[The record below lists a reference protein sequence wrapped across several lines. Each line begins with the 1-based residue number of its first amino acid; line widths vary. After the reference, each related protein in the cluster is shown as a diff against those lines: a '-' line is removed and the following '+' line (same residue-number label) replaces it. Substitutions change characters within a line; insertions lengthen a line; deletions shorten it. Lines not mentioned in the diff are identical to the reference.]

1 MAELVFDVKA
11 TRDDFI
17 FMPACC
23 YAGNQFKVLKKKYPP
38 MFTPEEAAVDMET
51 TISDVPRLEAD
62 GSGCIEVTTGDVAV
76 PCVGVFSEKR
86 KKGFFVFTVQ
96 EIQGKNL
103 GLAFE
108 QGKIIITYPAKRA
121 EVYMRFRMW
130 ENKDEAKD
138 AYKEDK
144 TEIPYRFLEFDC
156 ENIEHFY
163 EVFFE
168 NRKIMG
174 MDCSMPKV
182 LSKEEQLKIQVGK
195 FNQYNW
201 NEQGGFYTTGVSG
214 NKYDT
219 WQPGWVGG
227 GMPTYA
233 FLKLGGPLEKERSV
247 KTLEHLFRFQAKS
260 GFFYGGCDKDLVKFG
275 DGFTTPGTEGW
286 GLLRKSADV
295 LFFVMRQFELMEVVP
310 ESMEAGARKC
320 ADAFVKMWKT
330 YGQIGQFVDVETGE
344 IVVGGSASAAIVSAG
359 LTLAFRYFQNAVYL
373 EAAKEIAEYYYK
385 NFVKKGYTTGGPGEI
400 LQCPDSESAFGLLE
414 SLVWLYE
421 ETQEAQ
427 FLEYARYTAYLC
439 STWVVSYN
447 YKFPEES
454 EFGKLDMK
462 TIGSVI
468 ANIQNKHSAPG
479 ICTLSGSS
487 LRKLYEWTG
496 KEAFL
501 EMYREITETISQ
513 YMSTEE
519 RPVHAMDGRV
529 LPAGFMCERVNMSD
543 WESQAWVGGLF
554 YGSCWCE
561 VSNLLVLAD
570 M

>member
-1 MAELVFDVKA
+1 MAELIFDVKA
-11 TRDDFI
+11 TKDDFI

-38 MFTPEEAAVDMET
+38 MFTPEEAAVDIET

-62 GSGCIEVTTGDVAV
+62 GIGCIEVTTGDVAV
-76 PCVGVFSEKR
+76 PCIGVFSEAR
-86 KKGFFVFTVQ
+86 KKGFLVFTIQ

-103 GLAFE
+103 GLAYE
-108 QGKIIITYPAKRA
+108 QGKMIITYPAKRA

-156 ENIEHFY
+156 EDIEHFY

-182 LSKEEQLKIQVGK
+182 LSKEEQLQIQIEK
-195 FNQYNW
+195 FNKYNW
-201 NEQGGFYTTGVSG
+201 NDQGGFYTTGVSG

-233 FLKLGGPLEKERSV
+233 FLKLGGPLEKERSI

-275 DGFTTPGTEGW
+275 DGFTTPGTEDW

-295 LFFVMRQFELMEVVP
+295 LFFVLRQFELMEHVP
-310 ESMEAGARKC
+310 ESMAEGTRKC

-330 YGQIGQFVDVETGE
+330 YGQIGQFVDVETGA
-344 IVVGGSASAAIVSAG
+344 IAVGGSASAAIVSAG
-359 LTLAFRYFQNAVYL
+359 LVLASRYFLDAAYL

-385 NFVKKGYTTGGPGEI
+385 NFVKKGYTTGGPGEM

-421 ETQEAQ
+421 ETKEPR
-427 FLEYARYTAYLC
+427 FLEYAQNTAYLC
-439 STWVVSYN
+439 SSWVVSYN

-519 RPVHAMDGRV
+519 RPVHAMDGRA

>member
-275 DGFTTPGTEGW
+275 DGFTTLGTEGW

-427 FLEYARYTAYLC
+427 FLEYARYTVYLC